1 MGYIWMGTIVKRA
14 SGIMILIQ
22 DELERVSRNIQKQL
36 SMDNLKFQYSTMNEF
51 ITEMSKIK
59 NENKKFP
66 FFFVH
71 SLGVSYDNSNNDII
85 CTVKDIIIAVDSNSN
100 WTSDIRDQK
109 TIKPILLPIYDTFLD
124 KLTRDRGIEI
134 QSKGKVIVHYFYG
147 NTGFAG
153 YDGEIYPDHLDA
165 IQLTDFKFRI
175 INRNCLNK

>member
-1 MGYIWMGTIVKRA
+1 MGAITKRT
-14 SGIMILIQ
+14 GYVMILIQ
-22 DELERVSRNIQKQL
+22 DELERVCRNIQKQMG
-36 SMDNLKFQYSTMNEF
+36 MDNLKFQYSTMNEF
-51 ITEMSKIK
+51 IKEMSKIK

-71 SLGVSYDNSNNDII
+71 SLGVSYDNTNNDTI
-85 CTVKDIIIAVDSNSN
+85 CTVKDIIIAVDSNSQ
-100 WTSDIRDQK
+100 WTADIRDQK
-109 TIKPILLPIYDTFLD
+109 TIKPILLPIFDTFVD

-134 QSKGKVIVHYFYG
+134 QSKGRVIVHYFYG